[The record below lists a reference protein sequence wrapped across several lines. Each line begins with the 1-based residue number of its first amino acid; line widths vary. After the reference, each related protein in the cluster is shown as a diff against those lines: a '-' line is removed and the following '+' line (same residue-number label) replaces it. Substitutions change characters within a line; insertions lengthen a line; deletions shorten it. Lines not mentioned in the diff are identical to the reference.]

1 MFYIEAEKV
10 LSGLYIKN
18 RPMYL
23 GIVGMLA
30 NKEVNTPLW

>member
-10 LSGLYIKN
+10 LYGLYMKN

-30 NKEVNTPLW
+30 NNAVNTPL